1 MGVVHLALSDMTK
14 KFKELGY
21 TKAEKSFLSCKELYK
36 IIEEHYPDVA
46 SIYSKV
52 TMDNVQAVMDSL
64 GFKYRLE
71 REVKLPK
78 KQEPSKIVPVAK
90 KKKDFSISN
99 SHRRML
105 KLFMSKKYIEPDVKS
120 LTGEIIR
127 TVMETHYPE
136 LVEEVGV
143 FTEKRCKSILKII
156 SKVEKPRVRRQ
167 RPPKITIADDI
178 DVTSN
183 AFLRTWE
190 WKTLRYEVLLE
201 QGAKCRCC
209 GADKSTGAIMNVDHI
224 KPRRTHPELALD
236 KSNLQVL
243 CGDCNMGKGNW
254 DTTAW

>member
-52 TMDNVQAVMDSL
+52 TMDNVQAVMNSL

-78 KQEPSKIVPVAK
+78 KQELSKIVPVA

-105 KLFMSKKYIEPDVKS
+105 KLFMSKKYIEPDVKF
-120 LTGEIIR
+120 LTGEVIR

-167 RPPKITIADDI
+167 RPPKITIAD
-178 DVTSN
+178 
-183 AFLRTWE
+183 R
-190 WKTLRYEVLLE
+190 
-201 QGAKCRCC
+201 
-209 GADKSTGAIMNVDHI
+209 KSV
-224 KPRRTHPELALD
+224 
-236 KSNLQVL
+236 V
-243 CGDCNMGKGNW
+243 
-254 DTTAW
+254 